1 LYRHDLL
8 IDKIIEWCVVE
19 LVKRYGEHNVNDE
32 IYIEYAVKMLQDV
45 GQIYV
50 KRKQQTRGPSE
61 ALSPAEGGERKKS
74 QTVARKSQQKT
85 SSSAATPTPA
95 QASDQGQDPIEKVL
109 QHLSSVKQKL
119 SNRARFMIMDL
130 EDLRKN
136 NWQPRREKQGP
147 KTMEEVKNDLLEEAA
162 ENQAERDAYDRR
174 AAAARSDYMGRKSSR
189 QNVSGYQG
197 RGSSDNRAQQQSLPY
212 DKRAAAAQA
221 STQATSLSSMAMKKE
236 MSSLRMADQTTKLG
250 GSKGSYFARKSEM
263 SLGSGMYSERAAPS
277 PPLGSLAPT
286 PPPTHQSSSP
296 SLMATVEEGISSGD
310 RSSGGPA
317 SRRETDSRS
326 PPPSAMGEGETKGEK

>member
-1 LYRHDLL
+1 
-8 IDKIIEWCVVE
+8 
-19 LVKRYGEHNVNDE
+19 
-32 IYIEYAVKMLQDV
+32 VKMLQDV
-45 GQIYV
+45 GMIYV
-50 KRKQQTRGPSE
+50 KRKQVRAPSE
-61 ALSPAEGGERKKS
+61 ALSPADGGERKKS

-250 GSKGSYFARKSEM
+250 GSKGSYFARKARCLWAVACTRNEQ
-263 SLGSGMYSERAAPS
+263 LPRLHWDRWHLLLLQHTNHPPPRLWPQWKRA
-277 PPLGSLAPT
+277 SLA
-286 PPPTHQSSSP
+286 
-296 SLMATVEEGISSGD
+296 EIG
-310 RSSGGPA
+310 
-317 SRRETDSRS
+317 RRVGRHH
-326 PPPSAMGEGETKGEK
+326 GEKQTADLPHLLLWARAKQRGRSDAHDRGRLKIIG